1 MALPLEGVRV
11 LELNQSGVAGNAAQL
26 LGDMGAE
33 VIKVEHPDGDEIRNY
48 PPQFRLPDG
57 NSQVFANINRNK
69 KSIAVDL
76 KESGGRELFL
86 DLVTEADAVIEGF
99 RPGVVDRLGIGYD
112 EALERNE
119 SIVYCSITGYGQDG
133 PYEQWAG
140 HDINYISIAGPLG
153 MTGEAEESPALPAIP
168 IADYAGSLMAAFQVS
183 SAVLGAERTGESSY
197 IDVSLTDVAAFLFG
211 WIYLPFTHHPDADGL
226 ERGESFQTGVYPCYN
241 VYETKDGR
249 YISVG
254 AYEEYFWEDL
264 CHGLELAEY
273 SAPEYRFAG
282 AEVKDAIAERFAE
295 KPLEQWMEELDPID
309 IPVAPVL
316 EPEEV
321 WSDEQIQSRGL
332 QQRVEKDGEEFTLI
346 DMPVKTD
353 GRRSFIR
360 SSHPDI
366 GEHSRDVATLSG
378 LSDTEIDRLIESG
391 VLHITSPGDTE

>member
-1 MALPLEGVRV
+1 MALPLQSVRI

-48 PPQFRLPDG
+48 PAQFQLPDG

-76 KESGGRELFL
+76 KEPAGRELFL
-86 DLVTEADAVIEGF
+86 DLVAEADAVIEGF

-153 MTGEAEESPALPAIP
+153 MMGEAGEPPALPAIP

-183 SAVLGAERTGESSY
+183 SAILGGERIGEGSY

-226 ERGESFQTGVYPCYN
+226 ERGKSFQTGVYPCYN

-254 AYEEYFWEDL
+254 AYEPYFWEDL
-264 CHGLELAEY
+264 CHGLALAEY

-282 AEVKDAIAERFAE
+282 AEVKDAIAQRFAE
-295 KPLEQWMEELDPID
+295 KSLEQWMEELNPTD

-316 EPEEV
+316 KPEEV

-353 GRRSFIR
+353 GRSSFIR

-378 LSDTEIDRLIESG
+378 LSDAEIDRLIESG
-391 VLHITSPGDTE
+391 VLHMTSPGDTE